1 MGIISAVKEWLKRM
15 LSRSDIKSIYSV
27 EPAITDTML
36 SAIECWDRMY
46 SGRADW
52 TDRKKGIHSLR
63 LEQAVTREFANI
75 ALNEMTVKISD
86 KKLDRLF
93 KEAMTTL
100 NSNFQRGLSTGAMI
114 IKPLGKEKVQY
125 IPQSAFIP
133 VEYDVNGRLTKV
145 IFPEIKKVSEQEY
158 FIRLEY
164 HSLDSVKG
172 LTITNR
178 VFRSADGNSLG
189 KEVSLKAVSDWAN
202 LSPKVS
208 YPLMFRNAFGYYVN
222 PFDNTVDYS
231 FAGVSVFDS
240 AKDLIRLTDTQF
252 GRLDWEFESGE
263 RAVDV
268 EEIALKPA
276 VDPITNAY
284 KFDTPQIRERLFRSL
299 NITGNDF
306 YHEFSPQLR
315 QADFI
320 AGLEEYKRNIEFVVG
335 LSYGDISNPQTVD
348 KTATEIKASKARKY
362 NTVSAIQNNLRTCL
376 DDFVYSLAFYNAL
389 TTSGYEFICDFRDS
403 ILTDEDT
410 ERQRDMQDVSAGI
423 MRPEEY
429 RAKWYGET
437 LETALKNLPQ
447 SAQVLD

>member
-1 MGIISAVKEWLKRM
+1 MFDYICEYCFIELRDIEDIGRNNAKMISLCSSNYRKEF
-15 LSRSDIKSIYSV
+15 I
-27 EPAITDTML
+27 
-36 SAIECWDRMY
+36 
-46 SGRADW
+46 
-52 TDRKKGIHSLR
+52 

-145 IFPEIKKVSEQEY
+145 IFPEIKKVSEHEY

-178 VFRSADGNSLG
+178 AFRSADGNSLG
-189 KEVSLKAVSDWAN
+189 KEVSLKAVSDWEN

-231 FAGVSVFDS
+231 FAGVSVF
-240 AKDLIRLTDTQF
+240 AVRRTL
-252 GRLDWEFESGE
+252 SG
-263 RAVDV
+263 
-268 EEIALKPA
+268 
-276 VDPITNAY
+276 
-284 KFDTPQIRERLFRSL
+284 
-299 NITGNDF
+299 
-306 YHEFSPQLR
+306 
-315 QADFI
+315 
-320 AGLEEYKRNIEFVVG
+320 
-335 LSYGDISNPQTVD
+335 
-348 KTATEIKASKARKY
+348 
-362 NTVSAIQNNLRTCL
+362 
-376 DDFVYSLAFYNAL
+376 
-389 TTSGYEFICDFRDS
+389 
-403 ILTDEDT
+403 
-410 ERQRDMQDVSAGI
+410 
-423 MRPEEY
+423 
-429 RAKWYGET
+429 
-437 LETALKNLPQ
+437 
-447 SAQVLD
+447 